1 MYRVVDNQA
10 DFLLINKDPGVDFH
24 KGEGEAGLPALLR
37 EREGIAELYP
47 VHRLDKMTSG
57 LLLFA
62 KNRETAK
69 ELAKQFAG
77 GEVRKYYLAISD
89 RRPKKKQG
97 LVAGDMA
104 KSRRGAWKLLR
115 SKENPART
123 RFVSLALSEGLRLFI
138 LRPLTG
144 KTHQLR
150 VALKSVG
157 APALG
162 DPLYHPGECK
172 KDQMPDRGY
181 LHAYFLVFKLG
192 DRTHEFICLPDIGKY
207 FLTREFL
214 STAAGLGKPD
224 NLFPGG

>member
-1 MYRVVDNQA
+1 MYKVVENQP
-10 DFLLINKDPGVDFH
+10 DFLLINKDSGVDFH
-24 KGEGEAGLPALLR
+24 KGEGEIGLPAMLR
-37 EREGIAELYP
+37 EREGIAELFP

-69 ELAKQFAG
+69 ELAAQFAK
-77 GEVRKYYLAISD
+77 GEVQKCYLAISD

-97 LVAGDMA
+97 VVVGDMA
-104 KSRRGAWKLLR
+104 KSRRGSWKLLR

-123 RFVSLALSEGLRLFI
+123 RFISMALSEGLRLFI
-138 LRPLTG
+138 LKPLTG

-162 DPLYHPGECK
+162 DPLYHPEEYK
-172 KDQMPDRGY
+172 KGQLPDRGY
-181 LHAYFLVFKLG
+181 LHAYYLSFKLG
-192 DRTHEFICLPDIGKY
+192 LEPHEFVCLPDTGKH
-207 FLTREFL
+207 FLRLEFL
-214 STAAGLGKPD
+214 SLVSKLERPWD
-224 NLFPGG
+224 LFSI